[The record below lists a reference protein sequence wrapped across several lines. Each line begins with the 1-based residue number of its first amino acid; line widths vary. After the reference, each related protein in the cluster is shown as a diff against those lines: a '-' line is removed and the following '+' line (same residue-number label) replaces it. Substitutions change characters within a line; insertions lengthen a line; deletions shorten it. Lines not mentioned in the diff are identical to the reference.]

1 MEVLKSASCFLGG
14 DAFDEALGALVERKL
29 REQEDVEL
37 PSTEAIAYR
46 LKLKGE
52 EIKKAFATEQ
62 GQSISVEFV
71 QGDDCFDLEIAR
83 EEFEAACRDRRLFDR
98 FFEFVSDVLRDF
110 PAALRLDGI
119 ETVGGNMYIARLGR
133 ELLHAVQ
140 DRGLEVQKVGSTM
153 SKQEAC
159 ARGCALFARKAL
171 VEKKIVCGAV
181 DVLVNDPQNDVKLTM
196 PLFGCRSDTVRRG
209 DFAIVTEDAP
219 QGGYDHDC
227 RLNKRKK
234 GESKG
239 ARFSAKASRSSR
251 TSSRSA
257 RNRTARRK
265 SSTSCRSRC
274 TCCRA
279 FWRPRRTARSTAREP
294 SRTCSSCERRSGCR
308 RRRAA
313 CPSRRSWRASG
324 PCRTAWSSGS
334 GG

>member
-140 DRGLEVQKVGSTM
+140 DRGLEVRMRAVRAEGAGGEEDRVRSGRCAGERPAERR
-153 SKQEAC
+153 EADD
-159 ARGCALFARKAL
+159 A
-171 VEKKIVCGAV
+171 AV
-181 DVLVNDPQNDVKLTM
+181 WM
-196 PLFGCRSDTVRRG
+196 PLGHR
-209 DFAIVTEDAP
+209 A
-219 QGGYDHDC
+219 
-227 RLNKRKK
+227 
-234 GESKG
+234 
-239 ARFSAKASRSSR
+239 
-251 TSSRSA
+251 
-257 RNRTARRK
+257 ARRL
-265 SSTSCRSRC
+265 RDRD
-274 TCCRA
+274 
-279 FWRPRRTARSTAREP
+279 
-294 SRTCSSCERRSGCR
+294 GG
-308 RRRAA
+308 RAA
-313 CPSRRSWRASG
+313 GRL
-324 PCRTAWSSGS
+324 
-334 GG
+334 